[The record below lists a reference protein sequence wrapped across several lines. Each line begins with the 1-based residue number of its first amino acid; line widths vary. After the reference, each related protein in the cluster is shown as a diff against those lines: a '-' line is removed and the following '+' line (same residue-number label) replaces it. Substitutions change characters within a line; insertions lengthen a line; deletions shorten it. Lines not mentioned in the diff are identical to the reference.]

1 MTAKEI
7 HNHVYRELIMPS
19 LTAAPIFL
27 EGYHPGHIGRVVE
40 LHGTYYSKH
49 WGSGAEFEI
58 LMAAELAEF
67 CKKYT
72 PERDLL
78 LTAHT
83 NKLVGSIAVHGSD
96 ALDNSARLRWFI
108 VDEACHGQG
117 IGRAL
122 LERTLVFCRAR
133 AFRKLYLWT
142 VDELPQSRHLYESV
156 GFFVVEQVFD
166 SRYGILLNSLKL
178 EMELA

>member
-1 MTAKEI
+1 
-7 HNHVYRELIMPS
+7 MPS
-19 LTAAPIFL
+19 ATAAPIFL

-67 CKKYT
+67 CKKYD

-83 NKLVGSIAVHGSD
+83 DKLVGSIAVHGSGV
-96 ALDNSARLRWFI
+96 LDSSARLRWFI
-108 VDEACHGQG
+108 VDEAYRGQR

-122 LERTLVFCRAR
+122 LERSLAFCRAR
-133 AFRKLYLWT
+133 AFRKVYLWT
-142 VDELPQSRHLYESV
+142 VDELPQARHLYESF
-156 GFFVVEQVFD
+156 GFQVVEQVLD
-166 SRYGILLNSLKL
+166 SRYGILLLSLKL

>member
-1 MTAKEI
+1 MTTKDV
-7 HNHVYRELIMPS
+7 HNHIWRKLVMPS
-19 LTAAPIFL
+19 LTAAPNFL
-27 EGYHPGHIGRVVE
+27 EGYYPGHIGRVVE

-58 LMAAELAEF
+58 LTAAELVEF
-67 CKKYT
+67 CKKYD

-96 ALDNSARLRWFI
+96 ALDKSARLRWFI

-122 LERTLVFCRAR
+122 LERALAFCRAR
-133 AFRKLYLWT
+133 AFCKVYLWT
-142 VDELPQSRHLYESV
+142 VEELPQARQLYESV
-156 GFFVVEQVFD
+156 GFFVVDQVSD